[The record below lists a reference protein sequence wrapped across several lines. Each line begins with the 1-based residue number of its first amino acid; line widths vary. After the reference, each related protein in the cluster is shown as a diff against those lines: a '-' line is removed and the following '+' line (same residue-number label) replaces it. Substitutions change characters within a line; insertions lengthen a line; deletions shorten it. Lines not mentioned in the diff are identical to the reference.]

1 MKMERNEEMRKI
13 AERLKEEQR
22 RAQEEKVKG

>member
-1 MKMERNEEMRKI
+1 LKMERNEEMRKI